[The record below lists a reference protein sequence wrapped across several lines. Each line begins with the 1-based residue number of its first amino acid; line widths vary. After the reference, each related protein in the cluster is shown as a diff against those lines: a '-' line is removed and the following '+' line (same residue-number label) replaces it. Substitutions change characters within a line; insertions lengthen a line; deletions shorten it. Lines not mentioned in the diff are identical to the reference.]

1 MYYLYIIGGDKIMKY
16 MIETTEDGCVQTLE
30 FDNGEIYTSNVKRTI
45 FGCEIT
51 PNFSSQLAENDYCEW
66 AVKTVDD
73 LLDGTRFL
81 EFIEFANM

>member
-45 FGCEIT
+45 FGYEIT
-51 PNFSSQLAENDYCEW
+51 PNFSSQLAEKDYCEE
-66 AVKTVDD
+66 VVEVVDD

-81 EFIEFANM
+81 EFIKLANM